1 MEFASP
7 KNSTVVRIEESAAI
21 EAAPPSSP
29 KAQAPADSWLKQDWR
44 LGVVRGGM
52 KALSRLSPSLAA
64 LAVDRL
70 WFSAPRTQPNAEAR
84 VRLQAGTR
92 TLHRVD
98 GREVVAWHWGEG
110 PSVVLMHGWGGHA
123 GQLHAF
129 VEPLL
134 AAGYRVVAF
143 DAPAHGASAPSRH
156 GGKRVTF
163 FEMAEALRTVAA
175 DAGPLAGVI
184 AHSGGCAVVALA
196 LRDGWAAPAKLAF
209 VSPFAQPST
218 AFAPFARGIGA
229 SEEAMTRFV
238 RQVETRFQRPWSDF
252 DITGLPALRVVP
264 PLLLVHDRG
273 DREVAFAH
281 SEAIARTW
289 PDARLVPTRGL
300 GHRKLLREPGV
311 VERVAGFFGPARKP
325 AAPAAVPADARNELD
340 RYFEGDCR
348 SGQRS
353 PA

>member
-1 MEFASP
+1 MEFAQSR
-7 KNSTVVRIEESAAI
+7 NSTTVRIED
-21 EAAPPSSP
+21 PPSTDTSFASP
-29 KAQAPADSWLKQDWR
+29 KAQAPVDSWLKADWR
-44 LGVVRGGM
+44 LAAVRSGM
-52 KALSRLSPSLAA
+52 KALSRVSPSLAA
-64 LAVDRL
+64 RAIDRL
-70 WFSAPRTQPNAEAR
+70 WFSAPRTQPTAEAR

-92 TLHRVD
+92 LQHRVH
-98 GREVVAWHWGEG
+98 GREVVAWSWGEG
-110 PSVVLMHGWGGHA
+110 PTVLLVHGWGGHA

-175 DAGPLAGVI
+175 DAGPLAGAI

-196 LRDGWAAPAKLAF
+196 LREGWPTPPRLVF
-209 VSPFAQPST
+209 ISPFAQPSS
-218 AFAPFARGIGA
+218 AFAPFGRSIGA
-229 SEEAMTRFV
+229 SDAAMTRFV
-238 RQVETRFQRPWSDF
+238 RRVEARFQRPWSDF
-252 DITGLPALRVVP
+252 DITGLPMLRAVP

-289 PDARLVPTRGL
+289 PDARLVPTQGL

-311 VERVAGFFGPARKP
+311 VECVAGFFGPARKP
-325 AAPAAVPADARNELD
+325 ASPPAAMPGDARSELD
-340 RYFEGDCR
+340 RYFEGAC
-348 SGQRS
+348 
-353 PA
+353 

>member
-1 MEFASP
+1 MEFASSR
-7 KNSTVVRIEESAAI
+7 NSTTVRIEESPTAGT
-21 EAAPPSSP
+21 APPSSP

-64 LAVDRL
+64 RVIDRL

-92 TLHRVD
+92 MLHRVD
-98 GREVVAWHWGEG
+98 GRDVVAWRWGEG
-110 PSVVLMHGWGGHA
+110 PTVLLVHGWGGHA

-143 DAPAHGASAPSRH
+143 DAPAHGASASSRH

-175 DAGPLAGVI
+175 DAGPLAGLI
-184 AHSGGCAVVALA
+184 AHSGGCAVAALA
-196 LRDGWAAPAKLAF
+196 LREGWPAPAKLAF
-209 VSPFAQPST
+209 ISPFAQPST

-229 SEEAMTRFV
+229 SDEAMARFV

-252 DITGLPALRVVP
+252 DISGLPGLRAVP

-289 PDARLVPTRGL
+289 PDARLVPTQGL

-311 VERVAGFFGPARKP
+311 VEQVAGFFGPAHKP
-325 AAPAAVPADARNELD
+325 APPVAVPADARNELD
-340 RYFEGDCR
+340 RYFERAC
-348 SGQRS
+348 
-353 PA
+353 

>member
-1 MEFASP
+1 MESTSS
-7 KNSTVVRIEESAAI
+7 KNSTTVRIEDFSAP
-21 EAAPPSSP
+21 ETTTSP
-29 KAQAPADSWLKQDWR
+29 AKARAPADTWLKTDWR
-44 LGVVRGGM
+44 LATIRGGM
-52 KALSRLSPSLAA
+52 KALSRISPVLAA
-64 LAVDRL
+64 RAIDRL
-70 WFSAPRTQPNAEAR
+70 WFSAPRTQPNAQAR
-84 VRLQAGTR
+84 TRLQAGTR
-92 TLHRVD
+92 MLHHVH
-98 GREVVAWHWGEG
+98 GREVVAWSWGEG
-110 PSVVLMHGWGGHA
+110 PAVLLVHGWGGHA

-143 DAPAHGASAPSRH
+143 DAPAHGASAPSRL

-163 FEMAEALRTVAA
+163 FEIAEALRTVAA

-196 LRDGWAAPAKLAF
+196 LREGWPAPAKLAF

-218 AFAPFARGIGA
+218 AFAPFGRSIGA
-229 SEEAMTRFV
+229 SDEVMARFA

-252 DITGLPALRVVP
+252 DITGLPALRAVP

-281 SEAIARTW
+281 SEAITRTW

-311 VERVAGFFGPARKP
+311 VEQVVGFLGPACKP
-325 AAPAAVPADARNELD
+325 APADAVPADGRNELD
-340 RYFEGDCR
+340 RYFEHACR
-348 SGQRS
+348 SEHGPR
-353 PA
+353 A